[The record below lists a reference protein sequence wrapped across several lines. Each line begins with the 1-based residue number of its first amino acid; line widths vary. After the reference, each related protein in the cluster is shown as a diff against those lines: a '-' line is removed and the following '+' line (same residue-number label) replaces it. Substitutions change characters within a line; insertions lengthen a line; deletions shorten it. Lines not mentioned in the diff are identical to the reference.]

1 MFFVLGKMDS
11 RKKEVDKEFTR
22 CYTLSPE
29 AFKKLIADKIERNKM
44 YTLVN
49 AKQRER
55 QASELAK

>member
-1 MFFVLGKMDS
+1 MID
-11 RKKEVDKEFTR
+11 RKKVVDKEFTR

-29 AFKKLIADKIERNKM
+29 AFKKLIAEKTERNKM

-55 QASELAK
+55 QARELAK

>member
-1 MFFVLGKMDS
+1 MID
-11 RKKEVDKEFTR
+11 RKKVVDKEFTR

-49 AKQRER
+49 AKPRER
-55 QASELAK
+55 QAQELVK

>member
-1 MFFVLGKMDS
+1 MDS
-11 RKKEVDKEFTR
+11 RQKEVDVEFTR

-29 AFKKLIADKIERNKM
+29 AFKKLIAEKTERNKM

-55 QASELAK
+55 QARELVK

>member
-1 MFFVLGKMDS
+1 MID
-11 RKKEVDKEFTR
+11 RKKVVDKEFTR

-29 AFKKLIADKIERNKM
+29 AFKQLIADKIERNKM

-55 QASELAK
+55 QAQELAK

>member
-1 MFFVLGKMDS
+1 MID
-11 RKKEVDKEFTR
+11 RKKAVDKEFTR

-49 AKQRER
+49 AKQREATVSCR
-55 QASELAK
+55 

>member
-1 MFFVLGKMDS
+1 MID
-11 RKKEVDKEFTR
+11 RKKLVDKEFTR

-55 QASELAK
+55 QASEFVK